1 MFYNHRQI
9 SNLNEL
15 NNALLHLTPSISG
28 VSSDMFHKYFGIA
41 DFLNAAIKES
51 NIVVINGIKRTDLFK
66 NIDSILMRYAEN
78 NNFRQIEYD
87 THGDKHFVGG
97 PNTGTK
103 FKETKE
109 NVNKIL
115 TDVIDKNKEK
125 IRSIPERSEQSVELY
140 VQLTDSFHVCPKGY
154 DMITI
159 QVSYD
164 KVKDTIVFHGYPD
177 NIGKT
182 GVCRHK
188 IV

>member
-1 MFYNHRQI
+1 MFYNNRQVC
-9 SNLNEL
+9 NLNEL
-15 NNALLHLTPSISG
+15 NNVLQHLTPSISG
-28 VSSDMFHKYFGIA
+28 VSSDMFHKYSDIA
-41 DFLNAAIKES
+41 DFLNAAIMES
-51 NIVVINGIKRTDLFK
+51 HYVVIDGIKRTDLFK
-66 NIDSILMRYAEN
+66 EIDPILMRYAEN
-78 NNFRQIEYD
+78 NNFRKIEYD

-103 FKETKE
+103 FKGAKE
-109 NVNKIL
+109 SVNKIL

-140 VQLTDSFHVCPKGY
+140 VQLIDSFQVCPDGY

-164 KVKDTIVFHGYPD
+164 KANDSIVFHGYPD